1 MPRQADAV
9 GGKGASRQYR
19 MVDGSGII
27 RTCEKRSCLATLA
40 VPVCAFLNVRAFGI
54 YVLPNKV
61 QEEEALNFTSFP
73 ILFEVKPLKN
83 SIV

>member
-1 MPRQADAV
+1 
-9 GGKGASRQYR
+9 

-27 RTCEKRSCLATLA
+27 RTCEKRSCTATLA

-73 ILFEVKPLKN
+73 ILFEAQEEDL
-83 SIV
+83 SIYLGSQAAVINRAA